1 MVQRVLVITTLI
13 IAVVAVSVAT
23 STMMG
28 KPVHATAGHTVSL
41 FTITKRNVAA
51 VAAAP
56 TTGVIPAGA
65 EVSAEIASL
74 FGPHTKDYQALSAQE
89 NCWKTLENHRI
100 AEQSRR
106 GDPDYMKDF
115 EYLYGKTYGR

>member
-13 IAVVAVSVAT
+13 IAVAVSVAT

-56 TTGVIPAGA
+56 TTGVLPAGA
-65 EVSAEIASL
+65 DEVSAEIASL
-74 FGPHTKDYQALSAQE
+74 FGPHAKDYQALSAQE
-89 NCWKTLENHRI
+89 ALHNELDGALQTRSGSLGQPHH
-100 AEQSRR
+100 
-106 GDPDYMKDF
+106 P
-115 EYLYGKTYGR
+115 